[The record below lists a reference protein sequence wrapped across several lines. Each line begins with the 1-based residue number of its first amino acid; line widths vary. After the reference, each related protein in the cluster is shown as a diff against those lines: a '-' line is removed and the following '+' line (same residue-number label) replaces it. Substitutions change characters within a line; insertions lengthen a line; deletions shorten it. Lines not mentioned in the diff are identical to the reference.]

1 MILTVILLQSI
12 TIQLYNFERFS
23 WGTFVFTFVSQHT
36 VNLAFESLKPEL
48 RTADNWKRVSSCSLF
63 VATTISLT
71 VGVVVYMTFWDSTR
85 SDLFDMYPPLRVVD
99 MAKMLLCV
107 TMLLTFPLPFFS
119 CRELII
125 VSFIMPL
132 VAGATSNNT
141 LPETE
146 ETNVLTEPLLATGN
160 QATENSAVGAD
171 DNVESTSVIFED
183 PRDRGICRR
192 CIFCLKS
199 CTDDFSIMIPGD
211 EKQLSLPLHLILSI
225 VFWGLSTYLAIVS
238 PNLGDIL
245 DLVGS
250 ASGTSMA
257 FILPGLLSFKLQ
269 GRTKL
274 GLFILVVGGAVGS
287 VGTVCSLKKLVGD
300 IS

>member
-1 MILTVILLQSI
+1 M
-12 TIQLYNFERFS
+12 
-23 WGTFVFTFVSQHT
+23 SQHT

-48 RTADNWKRVSSCSLF
+48 RTAENWKRVSSYSLL

-71 VGVVVYMTFWDSTR
+71 VGVVVYMTFWDSTQ

-125 VSFIMPL
+125 VSLIMPL
-132 VAGATSNNT
+132 ATGTCCNNT
-141 LPETE
+141 LREVQE
-146 ETNVLTEPLLATGN
+146 NGDLAEPLLVTGN
-160 QATENSAVGAD
+160 QATDTPVAGAD

-183 PRDRGICRR
+183 SRDRGICGRL
-192 CIFCLKS
+192 CICLKG
-199 CTDDFSIMIPGD
+199 CTENFSIMIPGD
-211 EKQLSLPLHLILSI
+211 EKQLSLPWHLTLSV

-250 ASGTSMA
+250 VSGTTMA

-269 GRTKL
+269 GRTRM
-274 GLFILVVGGAVGS
+274 GLFILFVGGAVGS

>member
-1 MILTVILLQSI
+1 MK
-12 TIQLYNFERFS
+12 IQCIRTYS

-36 VNLAFESLKPEL
+36 VNLAFESLKPEV
-48 RTADNWKRVSSCSLF
+48 RTAENWKRVSSWSLC
-63 VATTISLT
+63 VATSISLT

-85 SDLFDMYPPLRVVD
+85 SDLFDMYPPSRIVD
-99 MAKMLLCV
+99 VAKMLLCV

-125 VSFIMPL
+125 VSIIIPL
-132 VAGATSNNT
+132 VMGGSNDT
-141 LPETE
+141 LQGIEDSID
-146 ETNVLTEPLLATGN
+146 LAEPLLPTGN
-160 QATENSAVGAD
+160 QAAETPGEDVD
-171 DNVESTSVIFED
+171 DNADSTSVIFED
-183 PRDRGICRR
+183 SRDRGICQRILV
-192 CIFCLKS
+192 CFKM
-199 CTDDFSIMIPGD
+199 DDFSIMVPGE
-211 EKQLSLPLHLILSI
+211 EKQLSLPLHLALSI

-274 GLFILVVGGAVGS
+274 AFFILVVGGAVGS